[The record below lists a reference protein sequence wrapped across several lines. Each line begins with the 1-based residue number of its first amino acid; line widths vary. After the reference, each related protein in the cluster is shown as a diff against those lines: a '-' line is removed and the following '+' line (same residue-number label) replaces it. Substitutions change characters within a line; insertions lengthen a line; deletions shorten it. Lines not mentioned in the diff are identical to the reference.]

1 MLYSYIRD
9 KLPQRGDHTMKMAL
23 IKVFVMPGGVA
34 LLVGICLLSLILTYA
49 PPSRIPHQAKQDRD
63 EFPDQRRGGGTHWDN
78 TPDDVA

>member
-1 MLYSYIRD
+1 
-9 KLPQRGDHTMKMAL
+9 MKMAL